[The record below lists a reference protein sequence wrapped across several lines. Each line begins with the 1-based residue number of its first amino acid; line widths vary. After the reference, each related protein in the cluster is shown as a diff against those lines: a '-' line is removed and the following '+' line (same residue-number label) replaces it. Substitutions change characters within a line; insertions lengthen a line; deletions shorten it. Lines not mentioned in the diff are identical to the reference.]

1 MIHARIRVII
11 SRISLY
17 KPSSYSIMKD
27 CWSDDKE
34 SRPTFTN
41 LKATFDGLIS
51 QEVRYRYLRLGSLIP
66 ETGLAQLTA
75 EASRQ
80 PTTYTVSEEEADL
93 PCTTSE
99 SKVPDM

>member
-1 MIHARIRVII
+1 
-11 SRISLY
+11 
-17 KPSSYSIMKD
+17 MKG

-34 SRPTFTN
+34 SRPTFTE
-41 LKATFDGLIS
+41 LKAIFDGLIS
-51 QEVRYRYLRLGSLIP
+51 QEVGYRYLHLGSLLP
-66 ETGLAQLTA
+66 GTDLPQLTA

-93 PCTTSE
+93 PCTTGE

>member
-1 MIHARIRVII
+1 M
-11 SRISLY
+11 SRIPLY
-17 KPSSYSIMKD
+17 KHSSYSIMMD

-34 SRPTFTN
+34 SRPTFTK

-51 QEVRYRYLRLGSLIP
+51 QEVRYMYLHLGSLLP
-66 ETGLAQLTA
+66 ETGLLQLTA

-93 PCTTSE
+93 PCTAGK

>member
-1 MIHARIRVII
+1 M
-11 SRISLY
+11 SRIPMSIH
-17 KPSSYSIMKD
+17 SSYSIMMD

-51 QEVRYRYLRLGSLIP
+51 QEIRYNYLPLASLLP
-66 ETGLAQLTA
+66 ETGLLQLTA
-75 EASRQ
+75 AASRQ
-80 PTTYTVSEEEADL
+80 PTTYTVSEEEAEL
-93 PCTTSE
+93 PCTTGE